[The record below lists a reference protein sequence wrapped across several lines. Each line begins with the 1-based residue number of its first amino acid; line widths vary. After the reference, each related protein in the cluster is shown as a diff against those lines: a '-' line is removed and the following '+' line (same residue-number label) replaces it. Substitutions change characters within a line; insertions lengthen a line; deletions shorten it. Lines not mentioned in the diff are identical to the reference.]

1 MVALELSDKYGK
13 FAIEPLERGFGQT
26 LGSAFR
32 RVLLAHIE
40 GATVTD
46 VRIDGVPH
54 AFTTIEGLY
63 EDATELCL
71 NIKELAIKYSP
82 EIAGEGEQIC
92 RIDTHGKGEITGADV
107 ICPPGIE
114 IDNPEVHI
122 AEITEAS
129 GSLVIDLWV
138 SLLQAIARWSSR
150 AAKSAGM
157 TSSRWMRCTR
167 RSRAARTRWSRPVW
181 ATGRTWTGY

>member
-1 MVALELSDKYGK
+1 MIDDVSPTMVALELSDKYGK

-71 NIKELAIKYSP
+71 NIKEIAIKYDP
-82 EIAGEGEQIC
+82 EIAGEEEQIC
-92 RIDTHGKGEITGADV
+92 RIDAHGKGEITGADV

-114 IDNPEVHI
+114 IDPARGLPPQAHSAQQWIGYDAMGIIQVGKEGLTPHNPTNPWNRQLFRGQVN
-122 AEITEAS
+122 
-129 GSLVIDLWV
+129 VI
-138 SLLQAIARWSSR
+138 
-150 AAKSAGM
+150 
-157 TSSRWMRCTR
+157 
-167 RSRAARTRWSRPVW
+167 
-181 ATGRTWTGY
+181 